1 MTAENHTCC
10 FVLVVDDDPDVCE
23 TLQTVLEVS
32 GYRVAAA
39 ANGLEALKTLR
50 SGLRPCLVLL
60 DLMMPVMNGLEFR
73 AEQRSD
79 PAIAAVP
86 VVVVSG
92 DHHVAEKA
100 TEMGLEGLA
109 KPIDIDDL
117 LQLVARFCGPPSGM
131 T

>member
-1 MTAENHTCC
+1 MTAENHACC

-131 T
+131 S

>member
-1 MTAENHTCC
+1 MTADKPSGL
-10 FVLVVDDDPDVCE
+10 VLVVDDDPDICE
-23 TLQTVLEVS
+23 ALQTVLEVS

-39 ANGLEALKTLR
+39 GNGREALRTLR
-50 SGLRPCLVLL
+50 SGVRPCLVLL

-73 AEQRSD
+73 AEQSSD

-92 DHHVAEKA
+92 DHGVAAKA
-100 TEMGLEGLA
+100 TAMGLEGLS

-117 LQLVARFCGPPSGM
+117 LQVVGRFCGPPACIC
-131 T
+131 